1 MIMGATITMVE
12 HLLTVIL
19 IEARTHLRWQKH
31 KSLRS
36 MQSERWRIICEI
48 PWPQKANCE
57 HNKPLGSLKTQNPCT
72 RPRTLWQ
79 SSLCL
84 RLAVTWHCR
93 AEQHTES
100 PCLTMVLLPL
110 LCLSLS
116 PSHFSVAI
124 HNNCLKFLSNAH
136 HSSYG
141 IYFETSNSHYL
152 SSNFG

>member
-1 MIMGATITMVE
+1 MTI
-12 HLLTVIL
+12 HVIK
-19 IEARTHLRWQKH
+19 TSTPLRWQKH
-31 KSLRS
+31 KTLRS
-36 MQSERWRIICEI
+36 TQIERWRIISEI
-48 PWPQKANCE
+48 PWPQKGNCK

-84 RLAVTWHCR
+84 RVAVTWHCR

-100 PCLTMVLLPL
+100 QCLALVLLPL

-116 PSHFSVAI
+116 PSHFSVTI
-124 HNNCLKFLSNAH
+124 HNNCVKFLSNVH

-141 IYFETSNSHYL
+141 MYPETSNSHHL
-152 SSNFG
+152 SPNFG